1 MKEIKDYISELIE
14 LREENVID
22 PFNFSLLKFA
32 SWETSLRARIEDHTD
47 NIVPKM
53 IEIIAA
59 VIDENVDKEDSEKI
73 AKLQVELTKK
83 YGDKLLNMDK
93 EINERIENYIE
104 LYQKALQRIM
114 EDEAKD
120 ENYETN

>member
-14 LREENVID
+14 LRKENVID

-114 EDEAKD
+114 EDEAED